1 MIREKVSPS
10 NASNKNVN
18 WTSSNPAVVNVDASG
33 KLTAISKGTA
43 VIICSTIDGGKT
55 AMITVTVNEQE
66 MLFLIQSWPQKFGSH
81 TGVIPSKVWKVK
93 FNQALDRNSL
103 VPDNV
108 YILNESGI
116 KVPLAYILQ
125 KDDRTLE
132 VRFADSFQY
141 SSGATY
147 YLFIEKGVKTKTG
160 SNLKEPMQIEF
171 KYSYNIEK
179 ASL

>member
-1 MIREKVSPS
+1 M
-10 NASNKNVN
+10 
-18 WTSSNPAVVNVDASG
+18 NVDASG

-55 AMITVTVNEQE
+55 ATITVTVNEQDPVVSYPKVGYKE
-66 MLFLIQSWPQKFGSH
+66 FGSH

-116 KVPLAYILQ
+116 KVPLAYLLQ
-125 KDDRTLE
+125 KDEKTLE
-132 VRFADSFQY
+132 IRLADGFQY
-141 SSGATY
+141 NAGATY

-160 SNLKEPMQIEF
+160 SNLKEPIQMKFSNSALIL
-171 KYSYNIEK
+171 KK